1 MTYDVSIGQGDSDFL
16 YVQIK
21 AGGTAVNLSSA
32 TSLKCMM
39 ENDPGTVQHEITC
52 TAGANIPIT
61 TLNYALLGQTV
72 SAVGT
77 TVSFSAA
84 NGWLTVPITDTE
96 TAAYGV
102 FFGNFI
108 IILSG
113 DQHTAPS
120 DENDIIINI
129 KKRRFV
135 EAV

>member
-1 MTYDVSIGQGDSDFL
+1 MTFDVSIGQGDSDNL
-16 YVQIK
+16 YAQIK
-21 AGGTAVNLSSA
+21 AGGSPVNLSSA

-39 ENDPGTVQHEITC
+39 ENDAGTVRHEITC

-61 TLNYALLGQTV
+61 TLNYAMLGQSV

-84 NGWLTVPITDTE
+84 NGWLTVPITETE
-96 TAAYGV
+96 TAEYGI
-102 FFGNFI
+102 FLGNFI
-108 IILSG
+108 IMFSG

-120 DENDIIINI
+120 DENDIVINI

-135 EAV
+135 VAT